1 MEVRFVAEFKSI
13 NRISPLVWEL
23 EHIVGKDKAHTLAQ
37 TPCKLMVESWLNSG
51 LSRETESQRVLL
63 VFDVEPNKAYR
74 LHQCGESYGGEK
86 EHVNIKCLYDA
97 SDYCICHD
105 VDLCIQGNEA
115 LLYNGG
121 SFVNGT
127 VNPYIT
133 TFDESQV
140 EFIPYRNDV
149 YVCREFYQEVDEFSN
164 RSIIFIYNE
173 VYRELNKCY
182 MFADGHYNFIELKE
196 IDKQV
201 YRDGGTTNST
211 LIFPDGTQ
219 HKWHNDTPLSK
230 SDNRLITLDNTKY
243 KVCKDTRDVL
253 EKLFEKFGYKFV
265 IR

>member
-13 NRISPLVWEL
+13 DRISPLVWEL
-23 EHIVGKDKAHTLAQ
+23 EHIVVKDKARTLSQ

-51 LSRETESQRVLL
+51 LSHETESQRVLL

-74 LHQCGESYGGEK
+74 LHQCGESYGRNN
-86 EHVNIKCLYDA
+86 EHVNIKCLYNMR
-97 SDYCICHD
+97 DYCSGCD
-105 VDLCIQGNEA
+105 VDLCVQGNEA

-127 VNPYIT
+127 ANPCTT

-140 EFIPYRNDV
+140 EILPYRNDV
-149 YVCREFYQEVDEFSN
+149 YECREFYQEVDEFSN

-182 MFADGHYNFIELKE
+182 MFANGHYNFIELTE
-196 IDKQV
+196 IDKEV
-201 YRDGGTTNST
+201 YRDGGTTNSI
-211 LIFPDGTQ
+211 LIFPDGTH
-219 HKWHNDTPLSK
+219 HKWHMDTPFK
-230 SDNRLITLDNTKY
+230 GDNRLITLDDTKY

-253 EKLFEKFGYKFV
+253 EELTEKFGYKFV
-265 IR
+265 I

>member
-182 MFADGHYNFIELKE
+182 IFADGRYNFIELTE
-196 IDKQV
+196 IDKEV
-201 YRDGGTTNST
+201 YLDGGTTNST
-211 LIFPDGTQ
+211 LIFPNGTH
-219 HKWHNDTPLSK
+219 HKWHNDTLFK
-230 SDNRLITLDNTKY
+230 GDNRLITLDDTKY
-243 KVCKDTRDVL
+243 KVCKNTGEVL
-253 EKLFEKFGYKFV
+253 EKLTEQFGYKFV
-265 IR
+265 NH